1 MSTML
6 QPAPRGWIFAGMA
19 SEVEDVEIAP
29 VDAAGV
35 ALMLVREQDQINVYD
50 AACPH
55 RGSHLAFGGKLSKGC
70 VTCPFHGRRIRLVE
84 GEGSD
89 IAVARRRSIHLGD
102 AIFVLAGH
110 DHDDRGFE
118 RDIEAYRGWTFRQAV
133 DTPVRVAGH
142 WVVENAFDPEHFREV
157 HHVPDLDEPALEVLE
172 GGALQVSSA
181 FKTVLDPFAS
191 VEIREAIQRMIGTE
205 IHVKRRAEHSSPFR
219 AVAHSPQLVVTH
231 LVDDDAPSVVVTSGL
246 RPLEA
251 RSGELLS
258 RIRVLIGTPPGTS
271 EAVRKRMEEG
281 ARKAIAEDKAVWEHI
296 VPGHVD
302 HLDERDAPAVAL
314 SRFFAGFEGF
324 ERFELSSGSPRLP
337 RDVDTTAGPY

>member
-6 QPAPRGWIFAGMA
+6 QPAPRGWIFAGMV

-89 IAVARRRSIHLGD
+89 IAVAKRTSVRLGD
-102 AIFVLAGH
+102 AIYVLAG
-110 DHDDRGFE
+110 DDADDRGFASDVAPY
-118 RDIEAYRGWTFRQAV
+118 RDWVFRQAV
-133 DTPVRVAGH
+133 DMLVKVAGH

-157 HHVPDLDEPALEVLE
+157 HHVPDLDDPVLETLE
-172 GGALQVSSA
+172 GGALQVTSA

-191 VEIREAIQRMIGTE
+191 VEIREAIQRMVGSDV
-205 IHVKRRAEHSSPFR
+205 HVKRRAGYASPFR
-219 AVAHSPQLVVTH
+219 AVAHSPHLVATH
-231 LVDDDAPSVVVTSGL
+231 LVDDDSPSVVITSGL

-251 RSGELLS
+251 RGGDLVS
-258 RIRVLIGTPPGTS
+258 RIRVVIGAPADTP
-271 EAVRKRMEEG
+271 EHVRGRMEDG
-281 ARKAIAEDKAVWEHI
+281 ARKAIAEDTAVWEHI
-296 VPGHVD
+296 VAGHED
-302 HLDERDAPAVAL
+302 QLDERDAPAIAL

-324 ERFELSSGSPRLP
+324 ESFELSKRG
-337 RDVDTTAGPY
+337 